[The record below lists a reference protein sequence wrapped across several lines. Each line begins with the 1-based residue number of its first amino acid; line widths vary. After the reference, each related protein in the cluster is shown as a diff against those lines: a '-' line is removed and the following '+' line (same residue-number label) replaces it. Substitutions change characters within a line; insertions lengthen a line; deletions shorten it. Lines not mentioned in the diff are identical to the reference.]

1 MKQLR
6 GVLSVFF
13 LGICIT
19 CLNGAESEII
29 YGVKQVTFETPYGKI
44 YVNLPDDIAIGDIIS
59 GQLSV
64 ASSGSTDKKRAKNA
78 KRLKRYSVEIGG
90 EKTAIGDSWGKWK
103 IPPGENT
110 SVNLLDPKGKIIDS
124 IRVPVQSQPPPVKDE
139 GFQCPAIAEAERP
152 LRIKG
157 PFNGDFSD
165 TNLMMGDQEVE
176 KLVESP
182 RALIVESPGDVI
194 GKTMLNYSEGNVKG
208 TCELRNISVHPSV
221 GKFKLKSGETT
232 SLTVIVRGLEGLE
245 EAVPLHI
252 KNKTPEVVTVKGEG
266 TIDIQPSDVK
276 PGGTFVYKS
285 TITGA
290 RPGPFII
297 SASVLEEP
305 SPPAKNSD
313 Y

>member
-1 MKQLR
+1 MVR
-6 GVLSVFF
+6 GD
-13 LGICIT
+13 T
-19 CLNGAESEII
+19 
-29 YGVKQVTFETPYGKI
+29 
-44 YVNLPDDIAIGDIIS
+44 IS
-59 GQLSV
+59 GKLSA
-64 ASSGSTDKKRAKNA
+64 ASSGPTDKKRAKNA
-78 KRLKRYSVEIGG
+78 KRLKKYSVEIGG

-110 SVNLLDPKGKIIDS
+110 SVNLLDPKGNIVDS
-124 IRVPVQSQPPPVKDE
+124 IRVPVQSQPPPGKDE

-157 PFNGDFSD
+157 LFDGDFSN
-165 TNLMMGDQEVE
+165 THVMMGDHELE

-182 RALIVESPGDVI
+182 RQLIVESPSDVI

-232 SLTVIVRGLEGLE
+232 SLTVIVKGLEGLE

-276 PGGTFVYKS
+276 PGGIFVYKS